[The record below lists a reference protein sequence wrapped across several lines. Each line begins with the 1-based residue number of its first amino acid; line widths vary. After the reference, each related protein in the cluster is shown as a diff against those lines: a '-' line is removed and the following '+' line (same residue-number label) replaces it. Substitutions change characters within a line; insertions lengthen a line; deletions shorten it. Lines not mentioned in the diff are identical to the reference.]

1 MPGRDEKGVLQR
13 FITCDTLDMGVMIMP
28 TKMPRL
34 NVVLEKP
41 LYLAVVRL
49 ANRDCVSLSLKAR
62 DLIKEA
68 IESMEDVYLTKKA
81 VEREKTFSRKKALPH
96 KKVWG

>member
-1 MPGRDEKGVLQR
+1 MPGQEERPPLQR
-13 FITCDTLDMGVMIMP
+13 FITYDTLYAEVCIMP

-41 LYLAVVRL
+41 LYLAIVRL
-49 ANRDCVSLSLKAR
+49 ARKDGVSLSLKAR

-68 IESMEDVYLTKKA
+68 LESLEDAYWTRKA
-81 VEREKTFSRKKALPH
+81 SDRGKTFSRKKALPH